1 MLDFFKIK
9 IKQSIFEIFKDKYE
23 GIVGGVEIKIEVN
36 NLGISNFGDFSI
48 NAFQLKRLLNKQNI
62 IDDCAY
68 LEQNLKLLEE
78 RTEWPFYSWYDPKGF
93 FNFNIAANRLAEVVL
108 TEIFNNGN
116 NYGKNNLGNGKKV
129 LIEYP
134 SQNTHKEFHIGH
146 VRNVCIGNTLVE
158 LYKKSGYNIIPI
170 NYINDF
176 GAHVVKCLWYLQKF
190 HREAE
195 LPENKQKWLG
205 QIYAEASNYVKE
217 HPEVQSELDEFQNKL
232 EAHDPSVWKLFEETR
247 QWSIDGFATIYR
259 DFGVNYDA
267 IWYESEVKERGQ
279 EIVDELLEKK
289 VAEVGEKGALIV
301 DLSKYKL
308 DIVLLRK
315 ATGAGLYVT
324 SDLAL
329 AEKKFNSY
337 DIEESINI
345 TGIEQNFYFKQLFK
359 VLELSG
365 FHKKMTHIGYG
376 LVSRPDGKMSSR
388 LGNVILYEDLRDDIY
403 EQLYQ
408 ASKERHADWSEE
420 KLKDTVWKLTM
431 AALKFTMQKHEAAK
445 NIAFDMKEAVS
456 FEGYSAPYVLYVI
469 ARINSL
475 LRRSTVDSRQ
485 STAFDKLKELEEK
498 KILLLLA
505 EYSEV
510 IKKALEN
517 YNPSVIAKYC
527 FDLAQAFNE
536 FYNKQSILDVEEK
549 LSLARLN
556 LCEAVKQVLTSALG
570 LLTIEAV
577 EEM

>member
-1 MLDFFKIK
+1 
-9 IKQSIFEIFKDKYE
+9 
-23 GIVGGVEIKIEVN
+23 
-36 NLGISNFGDFSI
+36 
-48 NAFQLKRLLNKQNI
+48 
-62 IDDCAY
+62 
-68 LEQNLKLLEE
+68 
-78 RTEWPFYSWYDPKGF
+78 
-93 FNFNIAANRLAEVVL
+93 
-108 TEIFNNGN
+108 
-116 NYGKNNLGNGKKV
+116 
-129 LIEYP
+129 
-134 SQNTHKEFHIGH
+134 
-146 VRNVCIGNTLVE
+146 
-158 LYKKSGYNIIPI
+158 
-170 NYINDF
+170 
-176 GAHVVKCLWYLQKF
+176 LWYLQKF

>member
-1 MLDFFKIK
+1 MIQNLKD
-9 IKQSIFEIFKDKYE
+9 EILSLFNKNGIE
-23 GIVGGVEIKIEVN
+23 GKIELV
-36 NLGISNFGDFSI
+36 IPPTPDMGDFSFACFTLAKEQKKNPAEVAKDI
-48 NAFQLKRLLNKQNI
+48 QLKLDGINSDLIEKVEATGTYVNFFLKTSQVAELVI
-62 IDDCAY
+62 EEIAK
-68 LEQNLKLLEE
+68 EQ
-78 RTEWPFYSWYDPKGF
+78 T
-93 FNFNIAANRLAEVVL
+93 
-108 TEIFNNGN
+108 

-146 VRNVCIGNTLVE
+146 VRNVCMGNTLVE
-158 LYKKSGYNIIPI
+158 LYKKNGYNIIPI
-170 NYINDF
+170 NYVNDF

-190 HREAE
+190 YKDTTP
-195 LPENKQKWLG
+195 PENKQKWLG
-205 QIYAEASNYVKE
+205 QIYAEASTYVKE
-217 HPEVQSELDEFQNKL
+217 HPEVQSELDVFQTKL
-232 EAHDPSVWKLFEETR
+232 ETHDPEVWKLFEETR
-247 QWSIDGFATIYR
+247 QWSIDGFANIYKE
-259 DFGVNYDA
+259 FGIIYDA

-279 EIVDELLEKK
+279 KIVDELLEKK
-289 VAEVGEKGALIV
+289 IAEVGEKGAIIV
-301 DLSKYKL
+301 DLSNYKL
-308 DIVLLRK
+308 DIILLRK

-337 DIEESINI
+337 DIEESIYI

-420 KLKDTVWKLTM
+420 KLKETVWKLTM
-431 AALKFTMQKHEAAK
+431 AVLKFTMQKHEASK

-456 FEGYSAPYVLYVI
+456 FEGYSAPYILYVI

-475 LRRSTVDSRQ
+475 FKKSKVQ
-485 STAFDKLKELEEK
+485 SPKSKVVFGVLKEMEERR
-498 KILLLLA
+498 LVLLLA

-510 IKKALEN
+510 VAKALEN

-527 FDLAQAFNE
+527 FDIAQAFNE
-536 FYNKQSILDVEEK
+536 FYNKQSILDVEEE

-556 LCEAVKQVLTSALG
+556 LCEVVKQVLTDALG
-570 LLTIEAV
+570 LLTIEVV